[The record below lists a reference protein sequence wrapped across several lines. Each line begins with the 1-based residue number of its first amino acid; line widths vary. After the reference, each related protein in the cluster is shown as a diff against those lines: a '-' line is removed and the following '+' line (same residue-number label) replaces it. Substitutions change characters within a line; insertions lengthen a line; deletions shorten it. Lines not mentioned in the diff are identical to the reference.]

1 MTSPTISNNN
11 QSVTPSV
18 YVAYHNLVAYVSC
31 PSGAPLARGRSYNT
45 TVAYAPEELSTAL
58 SARSQETEC
67 TYATVNYTMLGDYSS
82 SGDPNFFLSIPSSL
96 TTQDPAWSTCTPVLY
111 GAWDPPST
119 LSTAT
124 ALTSSAQE
132 TVQLQFATPVGRP
145 TPAYAP
151 ATTVTAAGDPA
162 NSNSWD
168 QPIPGAPRMSSL
180 SRTDAEEAPETS
192 LIGMSSLILASSRGP
207 TMVALPLL
215 AGESITWDP
224 NDGLLFADSTIAFGG
239 QATISGHAISL
250 GTSDAVIDSSTYALS
265 AHTAEDENLPLVT
278 LPDGTVA
285 SYMNGPDEVKI
296 GSRTVIVQGSAITIS
311 GTAISLGNS
320 GLYIDSSFLTLT
332 YSTKN
337 LNASL
342 DGPPVSQSYKES
354 NSVSSGNSSSSEE
367 VFTSGSQR
375 SMGLSLINT
384 NILTITIAITIAIV
398 LVL

>member
-1 MTSPTISNNN
+1 MTSATISNNS

-18 YVAYHNLVAYVSC
+18 YVAYHNLEAYVSC

-45 TVAYAPEELSTAL
+45 TVAYAPGELSTAL

-67 TYATVNYTMLGDYSS
+67 TYVTVNYTMLGDYSS
-82 SGDPNFFLSIPSSL
+82 SGDPDFFISIPSSL
-96 TTQDPAWSTCTPVLY
+96 NTLDPAWSTCTPVLY

-132 TVQLQFATPVGRP
+132 TVQLQFAMPVGQP
-145 TPAYAP
+145 TPAHAP

-162 NSNSWD
+162 NSNTWD
-168 QPIPGAPRMSSL
+168 QPMPIAPQMSSL
-180 SRTDAEEAPETS
+180 SRTDAEEAPEPS
-192 LIGMSSLILASSRGP
+192 LIGMSSPILASSRGP

-215 AGESITWDP
+215 AGKSITWDP
-224 NDGLLFADSTIAFGG
+224 NFGLIFADSTIAFGG
-239 QATISGHAISL
+239 QVTISDHAISL

-265 AHTAEDENLPLVT
+265 VHTAENENLPLIT

-285 SYMNGPDEVKI
+285 SYINGPDEIKI
-296 GSRTVIVQGSAITIS
+296 GSRTIIVQGSAITFS
-311 GTAISLGNS
+311 GTAISLGNP
-320 GLYIDSSFLTLT
+320 GLYMDSSFLPLT

-342 DGPPVSQSYKES
+342 DGPPVSHSYGES
-354 NSVSSGNSSSSEE
+354 NSVGSGNSSSSGG

-375 SMGLSLINT
+375 SVRLSMINT
-384 NILTITIAITIAIV
+384 SISTITMAITVAIV
-398 LVL
+398 LAL